1 MMRTVSTKRF
11 LPVAVICLGFF
22 LFLQI
27 AQSKASTSYA
37 YTDQELDRLLAPI
50 ALYQKVQTGNGLMTI
65 CYLISNGCDA
75 FVIPAHFL
83 LIADGNTLKTRVI
96 RIKGNCSRDPG
107 GAI

>member
-1 MMRTVSTKRF
+1 MVHTER
-11 LPVAVICLGFF
+11 LGRPAGTGNFVF
-22 LFLQI
+22 NLSHWIHI
-27 AQSKASTSYA
+27 AQSGWK
-37 YTDQELDRLLAPI
+37 DRVNSIHFLAE
-50 ALYQKVQTGNGLMTI
+50 KVQTGNGLMTI

-83 LIADGNTLKTRVI
+83 LIADGNTLKTGVI